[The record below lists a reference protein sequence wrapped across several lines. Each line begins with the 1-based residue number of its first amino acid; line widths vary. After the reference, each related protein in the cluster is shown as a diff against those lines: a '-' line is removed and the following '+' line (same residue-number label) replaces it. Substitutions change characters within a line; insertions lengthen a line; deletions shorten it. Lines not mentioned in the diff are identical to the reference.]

1 MFLAEALLRCSQ
13 FQKET
18 ASHYD
23 AFCIESPA
31 DGARIEA
38 WKGASR
44 RERRRASFLEAL
56 AFLCSALEDEGPFL
70 VQIRLQLEEVRRA
83 LDHARWRRDNCTE
96 HPRCGC
102 AEMIES
108 IPLARL
114 YADLIELAEPEVR
127 RGLRLIANELRAI
140 RRDSDGRAPRRE
152 GKMAM
157 AGSA

>member
-23 AFCIESPA
+23 AFCVESPA
-31 DGARIEA
+31 DEARIEA
-38 WKGASR
+38 WKGAAR
-44 RERRRASFLEAL
+44 RERRRAGFLEAL
-56 AFLCSALEDEGPFL
+56 AVLCSALEDEGPFL
-70 VQIRLQLEEVRRA
+70 VQIRAQLEAVRRT
-83 LDHARWRRDNCTE
+83 LDHARWRRENCTG

-127 RGLRLIANELRAI
+127 RGLRVIANELRLI
-140 RRDSDGRAPRRE
+140 RRDADSRVPKRDGKLAL
-152 GKMAM
+152 
-157 AGSA
+157 AGFA